1 MPLPG
6 QARAGLKSGRGWLY
20 GSVGGVE
27 KGGVEAGVR
36 PGPSLGTNMPPVVP
50 QIDWPGFISSP
61 KHGRAFSSFH
71 GSGSLARTFVKHLA
85 ANCALGS
92 PRILRRALAHP
103 GPEGKPPPSARDE
116 DPRRRMLCLPAP
128 GLSPLHA
135 RFIMDCPSQRPTGRC
150 L

>member
-1 MPLPG
+1 M
-6 QARAGLKSGRGWLY
+6 
-20 GSVGGVE
+20 E

-85 ANCALGS
+85 ANCALRS
-92 PRILRRALAHP
+92 PRILRRALHIPNQKGNRP
-103 GPEGKPPPSARDE
+103 GVHEARTPEDE
-116 DPRRRMLCLPAP
+116 CFVYPRQASRR
-128 GLSPLHA
+128 ST
-135 RFIMDCPSQRPTGRC
+135 RVS
-150 L
+150 